1 MKIPLKY
8 NLRSL
13 RVRRFGTMMTAFG
26 IGLNVAIIVVMLAMV
41 NGLDATLVETGEP
54 DSLICIR
61 EGSLNEVN
69 SYFNRDKFDLVRFL
83 PGVARDEDNQPIAAG
98 EIIIG
103 ISRERKDGE
112 SSNLLLRGT
121 SEVGFRLRPEF
132 RIVEG
137 RSFESGL
144 RELIVSRSVAER
156 FQNLTLGDTVE
167 LHGVEWPIVGLFE
180 TNGGAY
186 DSEIWGGYDDI
197 AQVWQRPIYSSILLK
212 VESETQGRSLIER
225 LSDDERIQLNAV
237 FQDEYF
243 ADQTFSSIG
252 LKALIG
258 FIAIVMGVGSCF
270 AVMNMMYGS
279 VMSRQQEVATLRAL
293 GFRSYSILGSFLTE
307 SAFLAF
313 LGGIVGCALGSLFHG
328 YSAGT
333 SNFASFSEIVFN
345 FRITPEIVGQAMIY
359 AVLVGLLGGL
369 LPARRAA
376 SVQLIDVL
384 RE

>member
-1 MKIPLKY
+1 
-8 NLRSL
+8 
-13 RVRRFGTMMTAFG
+13 
-26 IGLNVAIIVVMLAMV
+26 
-41 NGLDATLVETGEP
+41 
-54 DSLICIR
+54 
-61 EGSLNEVN
+61 
-69 SYFNRDKFDLVRFL
+69 
-83 PGVARDEDNQPIAAG
+83 
-98 EIIIG
+98 
-103 ISRERKDGE
+103 
-112 SSNLLLRGT
+112 
-121 SEVGFRLRPEF
+121 
-132 RIVEG
+132 
-137 RSFESGL
+137 
-144 RELIVSRSVAER
+144 
-156 FQNLTLGDTVE
+156 
-167 LHGVEWPIVGLFE
+167 
-180 TNGGAY
+180 
-186 DSEIWGGYDDI
+186 
-197 AQVWQRPIYSSILLK
+197 
-212 VESETQGRSLIER
+212 LIER

-270 AVMNMMYGS
+270 AVMNMMYGA

-345 FRITPEIVGQAMIY
+345 FRITPEIVGQAMVY
-359 AVLVGLLGGL
+359 AVLVGLVGGL